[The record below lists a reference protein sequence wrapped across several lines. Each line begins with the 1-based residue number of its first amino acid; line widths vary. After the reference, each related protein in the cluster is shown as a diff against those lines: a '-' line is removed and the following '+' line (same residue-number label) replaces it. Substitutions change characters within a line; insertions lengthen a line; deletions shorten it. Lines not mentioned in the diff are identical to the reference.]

1 MPPTMTLEQAQ
12 ERIIELEAQL
22 SELTTERDSLS
33 QNNESL
39 TRDLE
44 NARTVN
50 SRLLARVAQ
59 QSTSE
64 DEDGDE
70 TDEPE
75 IPSVEEFAASL
86 NII

>member
-1 MPPTMTLEQAQ
+1 MTLEQAQ
-12 ERIIELEAQL
+12 ERIIELEGQL
-22 SELTTERDSLS
+22 AELTTERDSLS

-59 QSTSE
+59 QSTPE
-64 DEDGDE
+64 DEDGDDP
-70 TDEPE
+70 DEPE
-75 IPSVEEFAASL
+75 VPTCEEFAATI